1 MVATILIA
9 DSDPEL
15 CDLYRRFFSHH
26 GWPVQTAGGG
36 LECLA
41 QLRQRVPRLLIL
53 DVPLPWGGPDGLLAV
68 MRDDPRLCHVPV
80 ILTSTSAC
88 SDIPAGLASPP
99 VVRALWKPFP
109 LQTLLEIV
117 RVATGSRKQLS
128 RSERLESDQGG
139 AHGGDHCS

>member
-9 DSDPEL
+9 DADPGL

-41 QLRQRVPRLLIL
+41 HLRQRLPRLVIL
-53 DVPLPWGGPDGLLAV
+53 DFSLPWGGPDGVLAV
-68 MRDDPRLCHVPV
+68 MRDDPRLCQLPV
-80 ILTSTSAC
+80 ILTSTSASC
-88 SDIPAGLASPP
+88 DIPAALASPP

-109 LQTLLEIV
+109 LQILLEIA
-117 RVATGSRKQLS
+117 RGATGGR
-128 RSERLESDQGG
+128 
-139 AHGGDHCS
+139 